1 MKREQSFVTGN
12 FSLGKSIKKHSTFSS
27 QNYVFSVFEKNYKHL
42 KKIHS
47 FLNLVAYLYTLTRS
61 HTYRDTQTVAFAAYK
76 EFIVFPKLHFSI
88 SFFDKV
94 KI

>member
-88 SFFDKV
+88 SFFW
-94 KI
+94 